1 LLQAAAKGLKRARS
15 PTDKYEIFIFNRR
28 CDEEERKKRYSK
40 RKKKEDREE
49 EKKR

>member
-40 RKKKEDREE
+40 REKKKT

>member
-1 LLQAAAKGLKRARS
+1 MLQAAAKGLKRARS

-40 RKKKEDREE
+40 REKKK
-49 EKKR
+49 KKTERKR